1 MSEFPKSFV
10 WCQDPL
16 DVITF
21 RGPDD
26 KPTCRQGYPWDW
38 PTMNLVISPSK
49 WVPCETPFTERD
61 ELTLLRTFR
70 DTVLN
75 AAQVTPNHQLP
86 AAIFA
91 ADDVVRRGMRTEVT
105 V

>member
-1 MSEFPKSFV
+1 MSEFPKSFR
-10 WCQDPL
+10 WHADAM

-21 RGPDD
+21 NSPDD
-26 KPTCRQGYPWDW
+26 RPFCKQGMRWDW
-38 PTMNLVISPSK
+38 STMPLVISPSK
-49 WVPCETPFTERD
+49 WIPLADDST

-75 AAQVTPNHQLP
+75 AAQETPNHQLP

-91 ADDVVRRGMRTEVT
+91 ADDLVRKVNQQQEPTT
-105 V
+105 